1 VVARFALPVSILF
14 ASASLF
20 AQQPSINTFP
30 NWNGSSFISSFGV
43 VNTATYGQTIN
54 VSATTPLN
62 SFSFQIS
69 CNAAVN
75 FRGHVYAWNGTMA
88 TGPSLFDSGIQSL
101 PGDNVFH
108 QVTFNTPSLSL
119 PAGNY
124 VLFASTSQDQGGAP
138 PSACN
143 WGAITN
149 NSTYPFGQF
158 VFENNGTDTTQWT
171 LTT

>member
-1 VVARFALPVSILF
+1 
-14 ASASLF
+14 
-20 AQQPSINTFP
+20 
-30 NWNGSSFISSFGV
+30 
-43 VNTATYGQTIN
+43 
-54 VSATTPLN
+54 
-62 SFSFQIS
+62 
-69 CNAAVN
+69 
-75 FRGHVYAWNGTMA
+75 MA

-119 PAGNY
+119 AAGNY

-138 PSACN
+138 PSACQ
-143 WGAITN
+143 WGAVTN

-171 LTT
+171 LTNWSTIAEDLAFQANFAGGAGPGGTPTGVPALSDWGMVLLAGLLGAAGYFLLRTRQGLAPR